1 MNTYSVYIDG
11 QFVSEFEAG
20 VSVFDH
26 GLLYGDG
33 VFEDLRA
40 YNGRLF
46 RLREHID
53 CLCQSAAA
61 LSLAV
66 PLSRDTLANVV
77 LEACQVNQLRDAYIR
92 VIVTRGIGDLVSGP
106 HADSAPTVIVMARPS
121 SELCHAEQSRR
132 GVRLVTIPSRIIPE
146 LHHLNVRSL
155 NHLAKTLGKIK
166 AHQKGADECLFLD
179 IRSAFTRGYV
189 SDTTAGSLFIIR
201 NGSLVTPTANT
212 CLDGI
217 ARQTVMEVGA
227 QQGFRVAEEPL
238 LLSDV
243 YSAGEVFVAD
253 TAVEVV
259 PVVSVDNLPVGEG
272 APGPITRQ
280 LAAAYRRYV
289 HEHGELIYP
298 AQPEVLAA

>member
-1 MNTYSVYIDG
+1 MTTTSVYIDG

-40 YNGRLF
+40 YGGRLF
-46 RLREHID
+46 RLHEHLD
-53 CLCQSAAA
+53 CLYQSAAV

-66 PLSRDTLANVV
+66 PLSKDALADVV
-77 LEACQVNQLRDAYIR
+77 VEACRVNQLSDAYVR
-92 VIVTRGIGDLVSGP
+92 VIVTRGIGDLNPDPQAGG
-106 HADSAPTVIVMARPS
+106 APTVIVVARPS
-121 SELCHAEQSRR
+121 AELRHAEQSRR
-132 GVRLVTIPSRIIPE
+132 GARLVTIPSRIIPE

-166 AHQKGADECLFLD
+166 AHQKGGDECLFLD
-179 IRSAFTRGYV
+179 TRSAFTRGYV
-189 SDTTAGSLFIIR
+189 SDTTAGSLFLIR
-201 NGSLVTPTANT
+201 QGALVTPTVNN

-217 ARQTVMEVGA
+217 ARQTVMEVAA
-227 QQGFRVAEEPL
+227 QEGLRVTEEPL

-243 YSAGEVFVAD
+243 YSAEEVFVTD

-259 PVVSVDNLPVGEG
+259 PVVAVDNFPVGEG
-272 APGPITRQ
+272 KPGPITRQ
-280 LAAAYRRYV
+280 LAGAYRRYV
-289 HEHGELIYP
+289 HLHGEFIDSNQ
-298 AQPEVLAA
+298 ALAA